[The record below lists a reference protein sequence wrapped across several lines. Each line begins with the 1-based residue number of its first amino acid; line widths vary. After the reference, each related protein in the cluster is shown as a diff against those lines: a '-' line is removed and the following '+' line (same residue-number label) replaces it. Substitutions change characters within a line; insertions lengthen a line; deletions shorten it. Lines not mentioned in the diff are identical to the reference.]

1 MIIDPNRP
9 DNNITGGSSEI
20 ERIIDLFSRTHEM
33 LVSRLDDFADPQ
45 QRSASF
51 SFLAEFIG
59 GNFAA
64 YQEQRRSLH
73 RVYNNISGKL
83 LKVLCSGTTCSLH
96 RAHHTH
102 LDNAR
107 QPIC

>member
-1 MIIDPNRP
+1 MDEKLKRLMIIDPNRP

-20 ERIIDLFSRTHEM
+20 ERIIGLFSRTHEILM
-33 LVSRLDDFADPQ
+33 ARLDNFADVQ
-45 QRSASF
+45 QRSTSF
-51 SFLAEFIG
+51 SFLAELVG

-83 LKVLCSGTTCSLH
+83 VEAL
-96 RAHHTH
+96 
-102 LDNAR
+102 
-107 QPIC
+107 